1 MHKQYNLSSFEP
13 IGLSQWL
20 FIITSLLVAVLLLL
34 LLLLLSQDGSTSSR
48 SSHHA
53 LVELGEAEDVV
64 GGLISESRC
73 RNAMVR
79 AACGGAYTT
88 VKEEDANVTSGWSQ
102 SRHAGLRST
111 RVLDADSVLPFHLR
125 TRHCEQKQRDYL
137 ICCLDC
143 WDAGLPEV

>member
-20 FIITSLLVAVLLLL
+20 FIITSLLVAVLLLLL

-73 RNAMVR
+73 RNAVVR

-88 VKEEDANVTSGWSQ
+88 Y
-102 SRHAGLRST
+102 SRKRMQMFLQGGH
-111 RVLDADSVLPFHLR
+111 RVDMR
-125 TRHCEQKQRDYL
+125 
-137 ICCLDC
+137 
-143 WDAGLPEV
+143 G